1 MSTIAHST
9 LFGAVRL
16 AAKARRLAVRAI
28 RAVME
33 ARMRRIQYE
42 LQFHRSFDAYRERK
56 GIPPLNGDL
65 RSGS

>member
-1 MSTIAHST
+1 MSTIAHSA
-9 LFGAVRL
+9 LFGAARL
-16 AAKARRLAVRAI
+16 AARAKRLAVRSI

-42 LQFHRSFDAYRERK
+42 LKFQRSFDAYRERK
-56 GIPPLNGDL
+56 GIPALNGDL